1 MTPVTQAERLMTLP
15 SDQDASGR
23 TFGEEEIGYVTE
35 VLRSGTLTTTKGKFG
50 KLLEQKFAEKF
61 GAKYAY
67 ACTSG
72 SARGSRAGPGSRG
85 SGLGRASVT
94 L

>member
-1 MTPVTQAERLMTLP
+1 MTPVTQAERLMMLP

-23 TFGEEEIGYVTE
+23 TFGEEEIAFVTE
-35 VLRSGTLTTTKGKFG
+35 ALRSGTLTTTKGKFG
-50 KLLEQKFAEKF
+50 KVLEEKFAEKI

-72 SARGSRAGPGSRG
+72 TAWYFAFR
-85 SGLGRASVT
+85 T
-94 L
+94 